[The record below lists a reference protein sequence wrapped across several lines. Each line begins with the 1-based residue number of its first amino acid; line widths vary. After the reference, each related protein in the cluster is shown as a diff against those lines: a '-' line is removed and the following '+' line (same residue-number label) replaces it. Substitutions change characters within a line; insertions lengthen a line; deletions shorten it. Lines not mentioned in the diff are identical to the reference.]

1 MGYLDKNF
9 MWLVLIELLIIG
21 IIVLIKIIIEHYE
34 KKKIE
39 KILNYFEKRAQENS
53 NYEERVNLLKQ
64 ILSAKSNK
72 C

>member
-1 MGYLDKNF
+1 

-53 NYEERVNLLKQ
+53 NYEERVNILKQ

>member
-1 MGYLDKNF
+1 